1 MDYGSL
7 SDQKLWARV
16 VDGDNKAFEFIYR
29 AHSKKLYV
37 YGHRF
42 TKDTS
47 IIDDAIQEVF
57 ISIWSSRNR
66 IVISRSLSHY
76 IFSSYR
82 RLIIKKINEEQFCE
96 SIDDPNNMLDFHH
109 YMQGVLEETNI
120 SDFEGGKTIS
130 ALEKLPSRQKEAIY
144 LRYIEELSYESIS
157 DIMGVQIPYIY
168 NLIFKGLKTLKE
180 NIKISRFAKI
190 LAFWVLSIF
199 H

>member
-1 MDYGSL
+1 MDYGRL
-7 SDQKLWARV
+7 NDQKLWARV
-16 VDGDNKAFEFIYR
+16 VEGDDKAFEFVYR
-29 AHSKKLYV
+29 AHAKKLYV
-37 YGHRF
+37 YGYRF
-42 TKDTS
+42 TRDSS

-57 ISIWSSRNR
+57 ISLWSSRLR
-66 IVISRSLSHY
+66 IDISKSLSHY

-96 SIDDPNNMLDFHH
+96 SIDDPNIMLDFHH

-120 SDFEGGKTIS
+120 TDFEGGKTIS

-144 LRYIEELSYESIS
+144 LRYIEELPYESIS

-180 NIKISRFAKI
+180 NVNISRLAKI
-190 LAFWVLSIF
+190 IILLLLSIF